1 MQNLLIIAVIFV
13 IAFLIFNT
21 IRQRS
26 TGVITNIASINP
38 QHYQQQ
44 FQKPKAAHLLLDVRT
59 PEEFAQERIAGA
71 VNIPLQVLPERLR
84 DVPQDQPVVLVCRS
98 GNRTKMAAQIL
109 TKAGYTKLY
118 DLGGLMQWKAA
129 GLPVQ

>member
-13 IAFLIFNT
+13 IAFLIFNI

-26 TGVITNIASINP
+26 PGVITNIASINP

-44 FQKPKAAHLLLDVRT
+44 FQKPKATHLLLDVRT

-71 VNIPLQVLPERLR
+71 VNIPLQVLPERLN
-84 DVPQDQPVVLVCRS
+84 DIPQDRPVVLVCRS

-109 TKAGYTKLY
+109 VKAGYTKLY